1 MRQGEKILDT
11 LADIAG
17 IESIPLPGR
26 LLVEINDQK
35 RVLIENHLG
44 VIAYCCHKV
53 IVKVHCGFMCIY
65 GDDLYIHKMSR
76 EQLVITGRIDAVNFR
91 ERC

>member
-1 MRQGEKILDT
+1 MKQQNRILRQLELRAQLSGQ
-11 LADIAG
+11 
-17 IESIPLPGR
+17 PLPGIPI
-26 LLVEINDQK
+26 VELAGDR

-76 EQLVITGRIDAVNFR
+76 EQLVIAGRIDAVNFR

>member
-1 MRQGEKILDT
+1 MRGKENLFRQLLRRDT
-11 LADIAG
+11 LSEALPNVPVAELAD
-17 IESIPLPGR
+17 
-26 LLVEINDQK
+26 DQ
-35 RVLIENHLG
+35 RILIENHLG